1 MRVTVLAG
9 GTGAAKFVRGLVR
22 ATAAEDIA
30 IIVNTGDDLE
40 WWGLHVS
47 PDIDTICYE
56 LASLLDTER
65 GWGRR
70 DESFR
75 CRDAMGALGEPAWF
89 SVGDL
94 DLSTHLFRTGRLRM
108 GEPLSAV
115 TAELCRRWNISA
127 RVLPATDD
135 RLRTIVTMD
144 DGDVGFQEFFVRR
157 RHRGAVH
164 AVRFD
169 GASTAKPAPGVL
181 ESIASAE
188 VVVIAPSNPV
198 TSVGPILAVPGIAA
212 ALENTD
218 ARVAA
223 ISPIIGTAAFSGP
236 ADRLMAMRGLRTSA
250 AGVAEA
256 YRPFLDVLLADE
268 SDRMLA
274 HEIEAAGAKPWF
286 TDIRMRDTVQAERI
300 ARETIDAAAR

>member
-22 ATAAEDIA
+22 VVPASDITV
-30 IIVNTGDDLE
+30 IVNTGDDLE

-56 LASLLDTER
+56 LAGMLDVER

-94 DLSTHLFRTGRLRM
+94 DLSTHLFRTGKLRG
-108 GEPLSAV
+108 GEKLSAI
-115 TAELCRRWNISA
+115 TAELCRRWNIAA

-157 RHRGAVH
+157 RHQGTVH

-169 GASTAKPAPGVL
+169 GAASARPAPGVI
-181 ESIASAE
+181 ESITTADIA
-188 VVVIAPSNPV
+188 VIAPSNPV
-198 TSVGPILAVPGIAA
+198 TSAGPILAIPGIVS
-212 ALENTD
+212 ALEATR
-218 ARVAA
+218 ARVVA
-223 ISPIIGTAAFSGP
+223 ISPIIGQAAFSGP

-250 AGVAEA
+250 VGVAEA
-256 YRPFLDVLLADE
+256 YRPFLDVLLADS
-268 SDRMLA
+268 SDRALRG
-274 HEIEAAGAKPWF
+274 EIEMAGAKPWF
-286 TDIRMRDTVQAERI
+286 TDIRMRDAVQAERL
-300 ARETIDAAAR
+300 ARETIDAANQ

>member
-22 ATAAEDIA
+22 VVPASEITV
-30 IIVNTGDDLE
+30 IVNTGDDLE

-56 LASLLDTER
+56 LAGLLDVER

-70 DESFR
+70 EETFR

-94 DLSTHLFRTGRLRM
+94 DLSTHLFRTGQLRA
-108 GEPLSAV
+108 GEPLSSV
-115 TAELCRRWNISA
+115 TVELCRRWNIA
-127 RVLPATDD
+127 PRVLPATDD

-157 RHRGAVH
+157 RHQGAVH
-164 AVRFD
+164 AVRFE
-169 GASTAKPAPGVL
+169 GAASAKPAPGVID
-181 ESIASAE
+181 SIASADA
-188 VVVIAPSNPV
+188 VVIAPSNPV
-198 TSVGPILAVPGIAA
+198 TSVGPILAVSDIGA
-212 ALENTD
+212 ALGATPG
-218 ARVAA
+218 RVVA

-250 AGVAEA
+250 VGVAEA
-256 YRPFLDVLLADE
+256 YRPFLDVLLADS
-268 SDRMLA
+268 SDHALA
-274 HEIEAAGAKPWF
+274 SEIEAAGAKPCF
-286 TDIRMRDTVQAERI
+286 TDIRMRDAAQAERL
-300 ARETIDAAAR
+300 ARETLDAIAR